1 MTTKT
6 IRVVARLTARPDRV
20 DETLEALTALIAP
33 TRAEDGCILYEL
45 SQNND
50 DPTDFTFVEEWTT
63 DAALD
68 AHLESDHI
76 RKLQSQADD
85 LLSAPPDVRRY
96 TLVA

>member
-68 AHLESDHI
+68 AHLQSDHI

>member
-1 MTTKT
+1 ML
-6 IRVVARLTARPDRV
+6 RVVAHLTSKP
-20 DETLEALTALIAP
+20 ETVAETREALEGFIDP
-33 TRAEDGCILYEL
+33 TRAEAGCIYYEL
-45 SQNND
+45 MQNND

-68 AHLESDHI
+68 AHLQSDHI

>member
-1 MTTKT
+1 MTPKT
-6 IRVVARLTARPDRV
+6 IRVVARLISNPDRIE
-20 DETLEALTALIAP
+20 ETREALTALVAP

-68 AHLESDHI
+68 THLESDHI
-76 RKLQSQADD
+76 RKLQSQADE
-85 LLSAPPDVRRY
+85 LLARPPDVRRY

>member
-45 SQNND
+45 SHNND